1 MINSFKSVNLILF
14 LLNDKQHVDTIIA
27 KLIER
32 REISYLE
39 SKNENFILQ
48 ILKILK
54 TLFFKISP
62 IPSINSKEG
71 DETLNVSLDYFKKD
85 VYLRVPTN
93 TMPFSNQKIGIFC
106 GIFYLYFIFKLYLYL
121 DKQYRKNGI
130 FKEIAIGS
138 LFYLGI
144 SSKNLQEVRYHYYS
158 FVPEVFISSYLTSI
172 DETINSVFYMHMRF
186 IDPSSSIVCN
196 QLVNENE
203 ISHSYCIKNKDIY
216 VAQDYTYEIKKHH
229 IFPSSSFQKNV
240 PTLGFYSSGMNA
252 RKSSNYFKTDKINQW
267 INIEEKV
274 LELLTIFV
282 SNHNDYDLTIFPHY
296 TRGVES
302 IASAKNYYQK
312 FMDNPNIK
320 LHMHSNN
327 KNDYKKINLGV
338 TVESNV
344 FWDRMHIGHK
354 TILVD
359 SLIAKDFLNDTSLKN
374 FYIDTEKLSN
384 DEFFN
389 MLIKMLHMNFEDFQ
403 KDFLA

>member
-1 MINSFKSVNLILF
+1 
-14 LLNDKQHVDTIIA
+14 
-27 KLIER
+27 
-32 REISYLE
+32 
-39 SKNENFILQ
+39 
-48 ILKILK
+48 
-54 TLFFKISP
+54 
-62 IPSINSKEG
+62 
-71 DETLNVSLDYFKKD
+71 
-85 VYLRVPTN
+85 
-93 TMPFSNQKIGIFC
+93 MPFSNQKIGIFC